1 MSPVS
6 LEMMDPLEGPEN
18 PVLQACQAG
27 MDATV
32 LTELLVS
39 PVFPDP
45 LVFPASPE
53 PQVFLVLRVN
63 QLSDSLERLVKK

>member
-1 MSPVS
+1 MSPAS
-6 LEMMDPLEGPEN
+6 PETTDPQEGLENL
-18 PVLQACQAG
+18 VLQACQAG

-45 LVFPASPE
+45 LVFPVSPE

-63 QLSDSLERLVKK
+63 PLSDSLEPLVKK